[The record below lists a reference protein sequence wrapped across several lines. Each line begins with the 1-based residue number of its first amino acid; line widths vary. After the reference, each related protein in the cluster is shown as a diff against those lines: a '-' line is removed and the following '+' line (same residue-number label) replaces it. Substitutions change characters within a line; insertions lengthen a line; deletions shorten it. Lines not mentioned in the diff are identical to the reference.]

1 MQLDQLTRTELQD
14 LMGSKMIKMFENT
27 GNQTY
32 ELVVQ
37 FPRNSL
43 KRIEIVVSSSPNDG
57 IVYST
62 VYSEVVSL

>member
-14 LMGSKMIKMFENT
+14 LMGNKTITMFENT

-32 ELVVQ
+32 ELVVR